1 MPEDKPSLIERIH
14 GILGLKAS
22 PEQQAEIDRIEREGK
37 AANARLKAALNDR
50 LENTRARVNA
60 DAEDIRRRQDA
71 LEQQLR
77 EDRLHRPKDLAMV
90 SDISSGPDGRP
101 NMQLLHKWDDGYGN
115 TVYTAN
121 TRADIAARKIV
132 TPDQIQPLSRRIQ
145 AQQASFAELGA
156 DEQTLIRTEFDS
168 SKAGVAE
175 GIRPYDDF
183 LQSEALGKRF
193 QEIQQSRPTPK

>member
-37 AANARLKAALNDR
+37 AANARLKAALNAR

-132 TPDQIQPLSRRIQ
+132 TADQIQPLSRKIR
-145 AQQASFAELGA
+145 AQKASFVELEA
-156 DEQTLIRTEFDS
+156 DEQSRLQAEFDS
-168 SKAGVAE
+168 STGTAE
-175 GIRPYDDF
+175 ITQPYTDF
-183 LQSEALGKRF
+183 LHSEALGRRF
-193 QEIQQSRPTPK
+193 QELKQSHPTPK